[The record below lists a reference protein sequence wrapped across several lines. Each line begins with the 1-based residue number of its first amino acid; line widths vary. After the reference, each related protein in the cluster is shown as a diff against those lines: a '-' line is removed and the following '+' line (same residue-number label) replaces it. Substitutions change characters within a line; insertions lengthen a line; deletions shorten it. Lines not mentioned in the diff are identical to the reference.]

1 MKSLA
6 GAKPSWLSLL
16 TNHGATWFTL
26 VLHCAPLALDTN
38 MLVYFR
44 TLWHKFVIVWL
55 LVSCGKCWYCMMS
68 KHSGLKRLCFDVTQ
82 CQYLPCSSC
91 NHIITNTC
99 IIMCLTICVSTVITL
114 LAHVHLRAAWLLSG
128 ERPGGYCVFAAS
140 YYSQIP
146 LTSSDRDLSHCDMA
160 PELSDI

>member
-1 MKSLA
+1 MSAACRELIKSLA

-26 VLHCAPLALDTN
+26 VLHRAPLALDTN

-55 LVSCGKCWYCMMS
+55 LVSCGKCWYCMTL
-68 KHSGLKRLCFDVTQ
+68 KHSGLKHLCFDVTQ
-82 CQYLPCSSC
+82 CQYLLCSSC

-99 IIMCLTICVSTVITL
+99 IIMCLTLCASTV
-114 LAHVHLRAAWLLSG
+114 SCSS
-128 ERPGGYCVFAAS
+128 PSC
-140 YYSQIP
+140 
-146 LTSSDRDLSHCDMA
+146 LTSEWGKTWGLLCVCS
-160 PELSDI
+160 